1 MRDHLICILRDVRSI
16 QIGADCTRVKEF
28 ANNIEVEAMAA
39 LHGGVTII
47 PSKVFGDIDIPQ
59 NVITAMSNG
68 EDDMWFSHGCALDVN
83 VFYDGMWLF
92 TINPVK
98 NGDTDT
104 GHLLESGKL

>member
-1 MRDHLICILRDVRSI
+1 MRDHIRAILDY
-16 QIGADCTRVKEF
+16 TRN
-28 ANNIEVEAMAA
+28 AMGNNHVGTEGLLVHIEVEAMAA
-39 LHGGVTII
+39 LHGGKYII
-47 PSKVFGDIDIPQ
+47 PSKLFGDIDIPQ

-104 GHLLESGKL
+104 GHLLEHGKL